1 MSDSGVHA
9 TDPATAPPAAWP
21 RIAVFGAGAV
31 GCHYGAKL
39 ALAGAP
45 VVLVGRPAHV
55 RAIRERGLWWDSGG
69 ARTVVPVEADT
80 SAEAVRDA
88 GLVLLCVKTS
98 DTAQAARE
106 LLPRLRPGATVVSMQ
121 NGVDNVE
128 RARDAAPGV
137 DPLAA
142 VVYVGASMAGPGHV
156 VHAGR
161 GDLVIGPVPGGP
173 GGADR
178 GRAARVAALFERAGV
193 PCPTVPDARAA
204 LWVKLTMNT
213 AFNAISA
220 LTRGRYG
227 VLVADAGIA
236 ATMRAAIAECVAVA
250 RAEGV
255 TIEDADALHAAALR
269 LGEAMA
275 GATSSTA
282 QDLALGRATEIDA
295 LNGHV
300 AARGEALG
308 VPVPVNRALH
318 ALVRMLERAP
328 RTDPERRPA

>member
-1 MSDSGVHA
+1 MSDLGSDAARGV
-9 TDPATAPPAAWP
+9 DDWP

-31 GCHYGAKL
+31 GCHFGAKL

-45 VVLVGRPAHV
+45 VTLIGRPAHV
-55 RAIRERGLWWDSGG
+55 DAIRARGLWWDSGG
-69 ARTVVPVEADT
+69 TRSVVPVGADT
-80 SAEAVRDA
+80 SAEALRDA
-88 GLVLLCVKTS
+88 QLVLVCVKTS
-98 DTAQAARE
+98 DTVSAARE
-106 LLPRLRPGATVVSMQ
+106 LLPRLRPDATVVSMQ

-128 RARDAAPGV
+128 RARAAAPGL

-142 VVYVGASMAGPGHV
+142 GVYVGASMAGAGHV

-161 GDLVIGPVPGGP
+161 GDLVLGEVPGGP
-173 GGADR
+173 GRADPA
-178 GRAARVAALFERAGV
+178 RAARVAATFERAGV

-204 LWVKLTMNT
+204 LWTKLTMNA

-227 VLVADAGIA
+227 PLVADAGIA
-236 ATMRAAIAECVAVA
+236 STMRATIAECVAVA

-255 TIEDADALHAAALR
+255 TIDDADALQAAALR
-269 LGEAMA
+269 LGAAMA
-275 GATSSTA
+275 SATSSTE

-318 ALVRMLERAP
+318 ALVRMLERALP
-328 RTDPERRPA
+328 PPSPRRPA

>member
-1 MSDSGVHA
+1 MSDSGVYA
-9 TDPATAPPAAWP
+9 TDHAAAWP

-55 RAIRERGLWWDSGG
+55 EAIRDRGLRWDSGG
-69 ARTVVPVEADT
+69 TRTVVRVEADT
-80 SAEAVRDA
+80 SADAVRDA

-128 RARDAAPGV
+128 RAREAAPGL

-161 GDLVIGPVPGGP
+161 GDLVIGAVPGGP
-173 GGADR
+173 GVADP

-193 PCPTVPDARAA
+193 PCPAVPDARAA

>member
-1 MSDSGVHA
+1 MTTDGGAMSDPGVA
-9 TDPATAPPAAWP
+9 STANVPAWP
-21 RIAVFGAGAV
+21 RVAVFGAGAV
-31 GCHYGAKL
+31 GCHYGARL

-55 RAIRERGLWWDSGG
+55 DAIRERGLWWDSGG
-69 ARTVVPVEADT
+69 ARTAVRVEADT
-80 SAEAVRDA
+80 SADAVRGAD
-88 GLVLLCVKTS
+88 LVLLCVKTS
-98 DTAQAARE
+98 DTASAARE
-106 LLPRLRPGATVVSMQ
+106 LLPRLRPGATLVSMQ

-128 RARDAAPGV
+128 RARAAAPGL

-161 GDLVIGPVPGGP
+161 GDLVIGEVPGGP
-173 GGADR
+173 GDADPA
-178 GRAARVAALFERAGV
+178 RAARVAGMFERAGV
-193 PCPTVPDARAA
+193 PCPAVADVRGA
-204 LWVKLTMNT
+204 LWTKLTMNA

-227 VLVADAGIA
+227 ALVADAGIA
-236 ATMRAAIAECVAVA
+236 ATMRAAIGECVAVA

-255 TIEDADALHAAALR
+255 PVDDADALHAAALR
-269 LGEAMA
+269 LGAAMA
-275 GATSSTA
+275 TATSSTE
-282 QDLALGRATEIDA
+282 QDLALGRPTEIDA

-318 ALVRMLERAP
+318 ALVRMLERGRGA
-328 RTDPERRPA
+328 R